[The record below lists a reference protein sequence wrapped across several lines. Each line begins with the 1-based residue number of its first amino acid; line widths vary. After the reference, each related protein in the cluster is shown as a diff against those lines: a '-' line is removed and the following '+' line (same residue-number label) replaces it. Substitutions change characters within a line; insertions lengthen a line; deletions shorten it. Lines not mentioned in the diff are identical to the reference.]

1 MNTQQYQKI
10 YDWFTAR
17 PPALGALR
25 LAAKGLPVVIAGSY
39 GLMLAGILLAG
50 HGPLFWRA
58 VLVPGVTFVAGTALR
73 DGLNRPR
80 PYEKGIVAL
89 LPKDTKGKS
98 FPSRHS
104 LAAGVLSA
112 TWLAV
117 CPPVGAVMT
126 VLALGVCISR
136 VLAGV
141 HAPVD
146 VAVGFLLGY
155 ASGLVGMLVL

>member
-1 MNTQQYQKI
+1 MNAQQYQKI

-17 PPALGALR
+17 PRALGALR
-25 LAAKGLPVVIAGSY
+25 LATRGLPLVVAGSY
-39 GLMLAGILLAG
+39 GLMLAGLLLAG
-50 HGPLFWRA
+50 GGPLFWRA
-58 VLVPGVTFVAGTALR
+58 VLVPGVTFVLGTALR
-73 DGLNRPR
+73 DGLNFPR
-80 PYEKGIVAL
+80 PYEKGITAL

-117 CPPVGAVMT
+117 CPAVGIVMT
-126 VLALGVCISR
+126 VLALGVCVSR

-146 VAVGFLLGY
+146 VAVGFALGY
-155 ASGLVGMLVL
+155 GCGLAGMYLL

>member
-1 MNTQQYQKI
+1 MNAQQYQKI
-10 YDWFTAR
+10 YNWFTAR
-17 PPALGALR
+17 PRALTALR
-25 LAAKGLPVVIAGSY
+25 FAAKGLPLVVAGSY
-39 GLMLAGILLAG
+39 GLMLLGIAWQKNWPLL
-50 HGPLFWRA
+50 LRT
-58 VLVPGVTFVAGTALR
+58 VLVPGITFVLGTALR

-80 PYEKGIVAL
+80 PYEKGITAL

-104 LAAGVLSA
+104 LAAGVLAA

-126 VLALGVCISR
+126 VLALGVCVSR

-146 VAVGFLLGY
+146 VAVGFGLGY
-155 ASGLVGMLVL
+155 ASGLIGMCLL